1 MMNIND
7 AIMNVNDVIMKL
19 IQVFAKLCL
28 KLLDSRLISIIDEN
42 AIGCYENIIGFGVLT
57 FTGLKGQK
65 LVTPD
70 YRWA

>member
-1 MMNIND
+1 MMNIGD
-7 AIMNVNDVIMKL
+7 AIMKL

-57 FTGLKGQK
+57 ITGLKGQT
-65 LVTPD
+65 LVIPD
-70 YRWA
+70 YRWTSPDYR